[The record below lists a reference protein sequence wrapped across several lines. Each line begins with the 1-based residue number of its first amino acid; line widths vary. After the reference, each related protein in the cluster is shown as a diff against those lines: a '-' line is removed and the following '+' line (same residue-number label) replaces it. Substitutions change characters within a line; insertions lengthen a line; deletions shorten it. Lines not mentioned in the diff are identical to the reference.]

1 METSHCGGSY
11 LPLVLE
17 GRLRAELHGPHRA
30 AAGPLAGGSCGPSF
44 LRVRISL
51 FARRRIPLAEGGT
64 VWVSAH
70 AFRYSRPGIRV
81 GQTEGN
87 SKREGTF

>member
-44 LRVRISL
+44 CVSESVCLLAGESRWRKVGLYGFRLMHSVIAVRAYEWARLRV
-51 FARRRIPLAEGGT
+51 
-64 VWVSAH
+64 
-70 AFRYSRPGIRV
+70 
-81 GQTEGN
+81 
-87 SKREGTF
+87 